1 MACSSS
7 KKSGAAGGAC
17 ANCACGAAATCS
29 SSSSKNAS
37 VKLPSK
43 NNAKS
48 ESTPLLWS
56 TTPAGD
62 VNNSTGYQ
70 ATTQESNG
78 VASSSASTL
87 SATHECPS
95 TAAQQHDPTFVCCRD
110 VVGADER
117 TLIDPDFARD
127 CIVGLSDGLT
137 VPFALTAGLSSTGS
151 TKLVVLAGLAEL
163 VSGAISMGIGGFLS
177 AQAELSHFAFN
188 LKSTQQRVE
197 RSCGTEV
204 QRQVHDI
211 LKGYGIAPDTSAQIA
226 AELTAK
232 EQARRQAE
240 QIATLQ
246 QDRASSSSRRKLFGC
261 ISLPSSSS
269 VSSTLLPAHKR
280 ANDGDEES
288 QQLLADQTEDLEQA
302 GLTPFLLKLGEGLE
316 PVSTS
321 RLYISAFTI
330 GLSYFF
336 GGIIPL
342 LPYMFVQEA
351 SKALLLSVIIT
362 GIILL
367 VFGVVKQRV
376 TGGEGGF
383 KGYAYGA
390 VSTLAVGGVAAGASW
405 LLVGL
410 LEGGGDAGG
419 I

>member
-1 MACSSS
+1 M
-7 KKSGAAGGAC
+7 AGGGC
-17 ANCACGAAATCS
+17 ANCACAAAASSSTS
-29 SSSSKNAS
+29 SSSSTSTRAA

-43 NNAKS
+43 TKS

-56 TTPAGD
+56 TTAAD
-62 VNNSTGYQ
+62 AANTNYQ
-70 ATTQESNG
+70 ATSAPG
-78 VASSSASTL
+78 SSSASTL
-87 SATHECPS
+87 SATAHECPE
-95 TAAQQHDPTFVCCRD
+95 TEAAQHDPTFVCCRD
-110 VVGADER
+110 VVAADER

-188 LKSTQQRVE
+188 AKSTQQRVE

-211 LKGYGIAPDTSAQIA
+211 LKGYGIAPETSAKIA

-232 EQARRQAE
+232 EQARREA
-240 QIATLQ
+240 Q
-246 QDRASSSSRRKLFGC
+246 QLAAAHHRSAGHQGARRKAFGC
-261 ISLPSSSS
+261 IPLPVPSSSS
-269 VSSTLLPAHKR
+269 SSSLLPTTKR
-280 ANDGDEES
+280 AHDDSES
-288 QQLLADQTEDLEQA
+288 QRSLLHDDDLDLEQA

-321 RLYISAFTI
+321 RLYVSALTI
-330 GLSYFF
+330 GLSYFM

-342 LPYMFVQEA
+342 LPYMFVTDA
-351 SKALLLSVIIT
+351 RRALLLSVIIT
-362 GIILL
+362 GVILL
-367 VFGVVKQRV
+367 IFGVVKQRV

-410 LEGGGDAGG
+410 LEGGGDAGH